1 MVRRMSEIR
10 AQPDV
15 AELREGTEILRGGAN
30 RVLLGGISCEVV
42 DGECVDIPPLDQTD
56 TRRTLIAQVQQEV
69 PPELV
74 LNARIEVQSVRIAKV
89 RVPPFGASR
98 SIIRSDEGG
107 GQIRSNGKLCWRWSL
122 AQLE

>member
-1 MVRRMSEIR
+1 MSEIR

-30 RVLLGGISCEVV
+30 RVLLGGISREVV
-42 DGECVDIPPLDQTD
+42 DGERVDVPPLDQTNPG
-56 TRRTLIAQVQQEV
+56 RTLVAQIKKEV

-98 SIIRSDEGG
+98 SVVRSDEGG
-107 GQIRSNGKLCWRWSL
+107 
-122 AQLE
+122 